1 MFELF
6 FTICIVLMYFLAGV
20 NKMMNFTK
28 TVKSFSEKILKLLKL
43 LKLSKLS
50 EKFSFE
56 SLPYAIYQFIIAMVI
71 LIEIIAPLIIV
82 IATYYKKYNK
92 PAYYACI
99 SLAIFT
105 VLATLLYHFPPNES
119 HYHYFMKNL
128 TAFGSLLFL
137 STQF

>member
-28 TVKSFSEKILKLLKL
+28 TVKSFSEKIRNKISNLPEF
-43 LKLSKLS
+43 S
-50 EKFSFE
+50 EKFSFK
-56 SLPYAIYQFIIAMVI
+56 SLPYPIYQFIIAMVV

-82 IATYYKKYNK
+82 IATYSNKYQK
-92 PAYYACI
+92 LAHYACI

-105 VLATLLYHFPPNES
+105 VLATLLYHFPPNGS
-119 HYHYFMKNL
+119 HYYHFMKNL
-128 TAFGSLLFL
+128 TAFGSLMVL
-137 STQF
+137 SKQF